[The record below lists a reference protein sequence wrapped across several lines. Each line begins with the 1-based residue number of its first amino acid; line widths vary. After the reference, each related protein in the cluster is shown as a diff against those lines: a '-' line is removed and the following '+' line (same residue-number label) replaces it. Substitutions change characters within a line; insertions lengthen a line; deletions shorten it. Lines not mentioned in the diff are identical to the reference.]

1 MPRPGFETRYGGP
14 TVTPLAKWVMIGVL
28 VLYVLETLLESW
40 AHVSVM
46 ELLAFYP
53 QTMEPFPFLW
63 QILTFPFVLQGD
75 PVNLLWQELVLF
87 FFFSQVEGMYGWKG
101 MLKLAVGTTL
111 GGAAMGQLLWT
122 IGLASEPMPALG
134 ISCFCMGLVVAWALS
149 RPDASVLAMF
159 VIPVRAIWFAWGSLL
174 LAVLLFLRYRTVGTA
189 AELGAWLVGYAFVT
203 MRLGFPRG
211 LKRTY
216 LRYREARLKRKL
228 GFDVIEGG
236 AGERQRP
243 GPPSDDHVH

>member
-1 MPRPGFETRYGGP
+1 MPRPGFETRYVGP
-14 TVTPLAKWVMIGVL
+14 RVTPLAKWVMIGVL
-28 VLYVLETLLESW
+28 VLYVVQILLESW
-40 AHVSVM
+40 LDVPVTA
-46 ELLAFYP
+46 LLAFSP
-53 QTMEPFPFLW
+53 QTLEPFPYLW
-63 QILTFPFVLQGD
+63 QVITFPFVQGD
-75 PVNLLWQELVLF
+75 PVGLLWQELVLF
-87 FFFSQVEGMYGWKG
+87 FFFSQVEEMYTWKG
-101 MLKLAVGTTL
+101 ILKLAVGTTL
-111 GGAAMGQLLWT
+111 GGAAMGQILWALH
-122 IGLASEPMPALG
+122 LASSPMPAIG
-134 ISCFCMGLVVAWALS
+134 IGCFCMGLVVAWALS

-189 AELGAWLVGYAFVT
+189 AELGAWLAGYAFVT
-203 MRLGFPRG
+203 MRFGLPRG
-211 LKRTY
+211 IKRSY

>member
-1 MPRPGFETRYGGP
+1 MPRPGFETRYVGP

-28 VLYVLETLLESW
+28 GLYVIETLLESW

-53 QTMEPFPFLW
+53 QTLEPFPFLW
-63 QILTFPFVLQGD
+63 QIVTFPFVLQGD

-122 IGLASEPMPALG
+122 IGLASTPVPALG
-134 ISCFCMGLVVAWALS
+134 IGCFCMGLVVAWALS

-189 AELGAWLVGYAFVT
+189 AELGAWLVGYAFVAV
-203 MRLGFPRG
+203 RLGFPRG